1 MSLNFLNHNFLI
13 PEKPNPKID
22 LRRGVVEP
30 LVLLISHRQVQE
42 SDIASV
48 LVELKPVTATR
59 ENCWRY
65 RNQMVLVVSG
75 YDDDPRELVDIPE
88 VRAFLAQFS
97 IAWPYWSFFFNQVDD
112 SIILLAACYC
122 AIAFPGKGAVK
133 IDVDRLGMFL
143 QLGFNAMN
151 TIFDKYQ
158 FPKQE
163 LEAMSRGLLEV
174 VERVGMAN

>member
-1 MSLNFLNHNFLI
+1 M
-13 PEKPNPKID
+13 PNKPKID

-30 LVLLISHRQVQE
+30 VLLLISRRQVEE

-48 LVELKPVTATR
+48 LLELKPVTATR

-65 RNQMVLVVSG
+65 RGQMALVVTG

-97 IAWPYWSFFFNQVDD
+97 VAWPYWSFFFNQVDD
-112 SIILLAACYC
+112 SIILLGSCYC
-122 AIAFPGKGAVK
+122 GTAFPGKGEIK
-133 IDVDRLGMFL
+133 IDIHRLGMFL
-143 QLGFNAMN
+143 RLGFDAMN
-151 TIFDKYQ
+151 AIFDQYQ

-163 LEAMSRGLLEV
+163 LEAMSRGVLEV
-174 VERVGMAN
+174 VERAGMAN